1 MCSTC
6 GCRKAEEN
14 SSSTMMADIREMAS
28 DCSPTHK
35 KRAESAD
42 PNKTT
47 TSLNARFFVGKGD
60 GNDLRG
66 KGKFMKYNDAVA
78 KAKDVAEKEGKS
90 RVVSNRG
97 FALWTHDGKGLF
109 QEGKSTA
116 EAKKY
121 YRAED
126 GSVDMDAYAD
136 DYMMAED
143 GFFEAESFGA
153 EVAYAVMWEGKEDDN
168 EGLIY
173 GIEYM
178 DGDEVSDV
186 EWFSTKEKRD
196 GKLKSYIKEFGK
208 RAESFEAESK
218 FDKLSDEIAA
228 QYRKKGKSPAE
239 AERIGK
245 ATAYKIGV
253 RKYGKAGMTRKARR
267 GMRAESFE
275 AEGMRSMT
283 PLVTLGLIGAG
294 VLLASK
300 MRTNME
306 KKESQGSDCGCH
318 GKDHSDQEMRAEGL
332 PVQNVKDGVSE
343 EMFGDVGEGND
354 FGQMRAESYPQTFDR
369 AQDFLPRYRYP
380 EDSDWS
386 NDYNPADPFRPLDY
400 QRVQTKGM

>member
-6 GCRKAEEN
+6 GCRDAEEN
-14 SSSTMMADIREMAS
+14 TSSTMMADIREMAS
-28 DCSPTHK
+28 DCSGGHK
-35 KRAESAD
+35 KRAEGVD
-42 PNKTT
+42 PNRTT
-47 TSLNARFFVGKGD
+47 TSINAKFFVGKGD
-60 GNDLRG
+60 DNKLLG

-126 GSVDMDAYAD
+126 GSIDMNAYAD
-136 DYMMAED
+136 DYSDAEE
-143 GFFEAESFGA
+143 GF
-153 EVAYAVMWEGKEDDN
+153 
-168 EGLIY
+168 
-173 GIEYM
+173 
-178 DGDEVSDV
+178 
-186 EWFSTKEKRD
+186 
-196 GKLKSYIKEFGK
+196 
-208 RAESFEAESK
+208 FEAESK

-228 QYRKKGKSPAE
+228 QYRKKGKSSAE

-267 GMRAESFE
+267 GKRAESFE

-306 KKESQGSDCGCH
+306 KKESQSGDCGCH
-318 GKDHSDQEMRAEGL
+318 GKDHSDQEKRAEGL
-332 PVQNVKDGVSE
+332 PVQNVESGIAQES
-343 EMFGDVGEGND
+343 FGDVGEGND
-354 FGQMRAESYPQTFDR
+354 FGQKRAESYPQTFDR

-400 QRVQTKGM
+400 QRVQTKRNK

>member
-6 GCRKAEEN
+6 GC
-14 SSSTMMADIREMAS
+14 S
-28 DCSPTHK
+28 K
-35 KRAESAD
+35 KAESAD

-47 TSLNARFFVGKGD
+47 TSINAKFFVGKGD
-60 GNDLRG
+60 DNKLLG

-78 KAKDVAEKEGKS
+78 KAKEVAQKEGKS

-97 FALWTHDGKGLF
+97 FALWTHDGQGLF

-126 GSVDMDAYAD
+126 GSIDMNAYAD
-136 DYMMAED
+136 DYSDAEE
-143 GFFEAESFGA
+143 GF
-153 EVAYAVMWEGKEDDN
+153 
-168 EGLIY
+168 
-173 GIEYM
+173 
-178 DGDEVSDV
+178 
-186 EWFSTKEKRD
+186 
-196 GKLKSYIKEFGK
+196 
-208 RAESFEAESK
+208 FEAESK

-228 QYRKKGKSPAE
+228 QYRKKGKSSAE

-253 RKYGKAGMTRKARR
+253 RKYGKEGMTRRARR

-306 KKESQGSDCGCH
+306 KKESQSGGCGCH
-318 GKDHSDQEMRAEGL
+318 GKDHSDQEKRAEGL
-332 PVQNVKDGVSE
+332 PVQNVESGIAQES
-343 EMFGDVGEGND
+343 FGDVGEGND
-354 FGQMRAESYPQTFDR
+354 FGQKRAESYPQTFDR

-400 QRVQTKGM
+400 QRVQTKRNK

>member
-6 GCRKAEEN
+6 GC
-14 SSSTMMADIREMAS
+14 S
-28 DCSPTHK
+28 K
-35 KRAESAD
+35 KAESAD

-47 TSLNARFFVGKGD
+47 TSINAKFFVGKGD
-60 GNDLRG
+60 DSKLLG

-126 GSVDMDAYAD
+126 GSVDMDAYAE
-136 DYMMAED
+136 DYLMAED
-143 GFFEAESFGA
+143 GF
-153 EVAYAVMWEGKEDDN
+153 
-168 EGLIY
+168 
-173 GIEYM
+173 
-178 DGDEVSDV
+178 
-186 EWFSTKEKRD
+186 
-196 GKLKSYIKEFGK
+196 
-208 RAESFEAESK
+208 FEAESK

-300 MRTNME
+300 MKTNME
-306 KKESQGSDCGCH
+306 KKESQSSDCGCH
-318 GKDHSDQEMRAEGL
+318 GKDHSEKEMRAEGL
-332 PVQNVKDGVSE
+332 PVQNVESGIAQES
-343 EMFGDVGEGND
+343 FGDVGEGND
-354 FGQMRAESYPQTFDR
+354 FGQKRAESYPQTFDR
-369 AQDFLPRYRYP
+369 VQDFLPRYRYP

-386 NDYNPADPFRPLDY
+386 NDYNPADPYRPLDY
-400 QRVQTKGM
+400 QRVQTKEKR

>member
-6 GCRKAEEN
+6 GCRDAEEN
-14 SSSTMMADIREMAS
+14 TSSTMMADIREMAS
-28 DCSPTHK
+28 DCSGGHK
-35 KRAESAD
+35 KRAEGVD
-42 PNKTT
+42 PNRTT
-47 TSLNARFFVGKGD
+47 TSINAKFFVGKGD
-60 GNDLRG
+60 DDKLLG

-126 GSVDMDAYAD
+126 GSVDMDAYAE
-136 DYMMAED
+136 DYLMAED
-143 GFFEAESFGA
+143 GFFEAESYELSEIIF
-153 EVAYAVMWEGKEDDN
+153 EDT
-168 EGLIY
+168 G
-173 GIEYM
+173 
-178 DGDEVSDV
+178 
-186 EWFSTKEKRD
+186 
-196 GKLKSYIKEFGK
+196 GKLYTTNSDYDHSLINEVVDDDDLVPM
-208 RAESFEAESK
+208 EAESK

-228 QYRKKGKSPAE
+228 QYRKKGKSSAE

-275 AEGMRSMT
+275 AEGMKSMT

-306 KKESQGSDCGCH
+306 KKESQSGDCGCH
-318 GKDHSDQEMRAEGL
+318 GKDHSDQEKRAEGL
-332 PVQNVKDGVSE
+332 PIQNVKDGVSE
-343 EMFGDVGEGND
+343 EIFGDVGEGND

-400 QRVQTKGM
+400 QRVQTKGKR